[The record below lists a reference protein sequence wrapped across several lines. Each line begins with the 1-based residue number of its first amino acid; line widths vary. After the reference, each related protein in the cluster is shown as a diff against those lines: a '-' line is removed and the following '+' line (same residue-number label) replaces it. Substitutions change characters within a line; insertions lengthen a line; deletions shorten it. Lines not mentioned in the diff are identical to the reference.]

1 MSEIFKKTW
10 SSLCLFFIHSINV
23 EKIKKMLFVSKTNN
37 FNVPSYQDLEL
48 MIITFTHLVILLEM
62 TLR

>member
-1 MSEIFKKTW
+1 
-10 SSLCLFFIHSINV
+10 
-23 EKIKKMLFVSKTNN
+23 MLFVSKTNN
-37 FNVPSYQDLEL
+37 FNIPSYQDLEL